1 MTRPLETGEGALVHS
16 AQERSVPTAQGADV
30 AYLRKEV
37 IGAATLY
44 LGDCRELLTSLDRS
58 CSIVTDNPYGMDWD
72 TDSTRFT
79 GGAREVRR
87 GEGRSDWKAIEGDA
101 EPFDPAP
108 WLEFKST
115 VLWGANHFF
124 GQLPVGRVLMWMK
137 KPTHLLGTF
146 LSDFEVGW
154 ASGGHGCFAH
164 FRQFPPPSRAVENDG
179 KRVGH
184 PTQKPVSLMEWCIR
198 EFARGDQAIIDPYMG
213 SGTTGV
219 ACVNLGRAFVGIE
232 RDATY
237 FDTACRRI
245 EAAYSQPRLFSEPTT
260 KPVQPSLLGDA
271 A

>member
-1 MTRPLETGEGALVHS
+1 MVKWVE
-16 AQERSVPTAQGADV
+16 
-30 AYLRKEV
+30 
-37 IGAATLY
+37 IGDCKLA
-44 LGDCRELLTSLDRS
+44 LGDCRDILPTLDRG

-72 TDSTRFT
+72 TDSTRFS
-79 GGAREVRR
+79 GGSAENNRQR
-87 GEGRSDWKAIEGDA
+87 GQGRDDWGGIQGDA

-108 WLEFKST
+108 WLGFKST

-124 GQLPVGRVLMWMK
+124 DRLPTGRVLLWMK

-164 FRQFPPPSRAVENDG
+164 YRQFPPPSRAVENDG

-198 EFARGDQAIIDPYMG
+198 EFARGEQAIIDPYMG

-219 ACVNLGRAFVGIE
+219 ACVTLLRPFIGIE
-232 RDATY
+232 RDPGY

-245 EAAYSQPRLFSEPTT
+245 EEAYRQPRLFAEPAP
-260 KPVQPSLLGDA
+260 KPVQLNMLEAS
-271 A
+271 